1 MDATYWWN
9 GSLVSGAVEYRLAQF
24 GQEFINRHLYLS
36 DLLFLFFWKR
46 TRRKPGKFPE
56 EAVHPLPLVWPSAL
70 SRNDVLV
77 FIFLLEADRF
87 DEPGPF

>member
-46 TRRKPGKFPE
+46 TRRKPGKFSGGSGSSASVGL
-56 EAVHPLPLVWPSAL
+56 AVRTESERRVGFYFF
-70 SRNDVLV
+70 V
-77 FIFLLEADRF
+77 
-87 DEPGPF
+87 GG